1 MYQPDFIEMH
11 RDKNMSRSAAM
22 LFLCGTVIIQMV
34 IDPHL

>member
-11 RDKNMSRSAAM
+11 RDKNMSHSVAM
-22 LFLCGTVIIQMV
+22 LFLCGSVIIQMI